1 MAELH
6 EFITLAPAMTAL
18 LSLVAHCRLAKL
30 SGSGLFAYGLLLALV
45 IAVAATA
52 ISLAPADPATQA
64 VTDTGI
70 LLAGALA
77 FAASGW
83 LLFAFGIAG
92 DTGDR

>member
-6 EFITLAPAMTAL
+6 ELIAMASALLAI
-18 LSLVAHCRLAKL
+18 LSLVVHYRLLNK
-30 SGSGLFAYGLLLALV
+30 SGSGLFAYSLLIATA
-45 IAVAATA
+45 IAVAVLA
-52 ISLAPADPATQA
+52 SSVAPADQVAQA

-83 LLFAFGIAG
+83 LIFAFGMAG
-92 DTGDR
+92 DPRGR